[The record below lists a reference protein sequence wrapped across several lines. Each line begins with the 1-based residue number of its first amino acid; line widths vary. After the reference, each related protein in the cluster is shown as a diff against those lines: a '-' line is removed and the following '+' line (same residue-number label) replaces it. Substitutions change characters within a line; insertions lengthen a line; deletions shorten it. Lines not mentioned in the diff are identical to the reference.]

1 MKDILTMILMWFVL
15 CFGILFISNEAT
27 AGTCGSPFSGNPQA
41 PRWDLIKAEIDKA
54 NKKEYYRPVQ
64 VREELQIH
72 ALYDEERE
80 YIVISKTASMLVPEA
95 RDQFKSAVREWIKK
109 GIEYAD

>member
-1 MKDILTMILMWFVL
+1 MKQLLVMFTMWFVL
-15 CFGILFISNEAT
+15 CSGLIFITNEAT
-27 AGTCGSPFSGNPQA
+27 AGSCGSPFSGN

-54 NKKEYYRPVQ
+54 NKQEYYRPVQ
-64 VREELQIH
+64 VRENILVH

-95 RDQFKSAVREWIKK
+95 REQFKIAVREWIKK
-109 GIEYAD
+109 GIEYGS